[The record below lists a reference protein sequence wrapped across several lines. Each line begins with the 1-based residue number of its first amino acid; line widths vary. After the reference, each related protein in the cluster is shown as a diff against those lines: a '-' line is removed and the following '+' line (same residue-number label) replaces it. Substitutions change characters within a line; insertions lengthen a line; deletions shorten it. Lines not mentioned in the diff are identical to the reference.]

1 VTPKHRLSD
10 RVAWLVGRASLQAQ
24 RLVQERFTGHD
35 LRRQHYGVL
44 AVLADLG
51 PASQGPLADRL
62 HLDRSDL
69 VTVLDDL
76 EARGCVVRT
85 TDATDR
91 RRKIVRIT
99 ATGTALLT
107 KLDELIFAA
116 DEELLAGL
124 DADER
129 ATLVALLK
137 RILPPG
143 DRAVAGPDQEASWT
157 S

>member
-1 VTPKHRLSD
+1 MTPTHRLSD

-24 RLVQERFTGHD
+24 RLVQDRFAGHD
-35 LRRQHYGVL
+35 LRKQHYGVL
-44 AVLADLG
+44 ALLTDLG

-85 TDATDR
+85 PDAADR
-91 RRKIVRIT
+91 RRKIVQIT
-99 ATGTALLT
+99 TTGTAMLT
-107 KLDELIFAA
+107 KLDQLIFAA
-116 DEELLAGL
+116 DEELLGGL
-124 DADER
+124 DAGER
-129 ATLVALLK
+129 ATLAALLK

-143 DRAVAGPDQEASWT
+143 DRAMAGPD
-157 S
+157 